1 MDGVQN
7 LATSSPTR
15 GSTSLPVVKWMW
27 KAVDAGLAVGKSC
40 RVAGKMS
47 RVTARMWARG
57 SLLQRFQ
64 HRAEARDA
72 LSDRGIAGEH
82 LGGPLEAVN
91 DRGVV
96 APTERGAD
104 LDEL

>member
-1 MDGVQN
+1 VQN
-7 LATSSPTR
+7 PATPSPTR
-15 GSTSLPVVKWMW
+15 SSTSLAVVKWMW
-27 KAVDAGLAVGKSC
+27 KAVDAGPVVGKSC

-47 RVTARMWARG
+47 RVTGRVWARG

-64 HRAEARDA
+64 HRAEAGDA
-72 LSDRGIAGEH
+72 LSDRGIVGEH

-91 DRGVV
+91 DRGMIT
-96 APTERGAD
+96 PTERGAD